1 MRKMKTNRKASKLD
15 KLKARVAVLETEVKE
30 LDEALEADQLDQEK
44 PETKVTFRHLPCL
57 RYLGADHG
65 TVGELPESHSR
76 PGHVAHSYFTY
87 SNRDWARPPLANH
100 TGCCVCLRSLFCCS
114 CSPAPNARNEIP
126 KVDSNSGSVDI
137 SSSGSIERRKSDC
150 YEVTWGMGPFGV
162 EGLRLGLHSQLHTG
176 CRMCPNTTNQ
186 ARRAFFNLLRTSV
199 PKPDKRPHNP

>member
-15 KLKARVAVLETEVKE
+15 KLKALVAVLETEVKE

-87 SNRDWARPPLANH
+87 SNRDWARPPWQTILGVVFASGRCFAAHAHQHPMREMKFPRWTQTRGASTFRHQGRLKDANRIATKSHGAWDPSGWRDYDSGCTASCTLAAE
-100 TGCCVCLRSLFCCS
+100 CARIRRIK
-114 CSPAPNARNEIP
+114 PA
-126 KVDSNSGSVDI
+126 
-137 SSSGSIERRKSDC
+137 ERFSTC
-150 YEVTWGMGPFGV
+150 
-162 EGLRLGLHSQLHTG
+162 
-176 CRMCPNTTNQ
+176 
-186 ARRAFFNLLRTSV
+186 
-199 PKPDKRPHNP
+199 